1 MEADSAKLIWD
12 ALRAAEAAR
21 RMATGADFGR
31 YRADE
36 MLRSAIERQ
45 LEILGE
51 ALSQLRRVDPATAS
65 MLSDLPRAVALRNI
79 LIHAYADVDDA
90 IVWGVV
96 ERHLEPLMAQL
107 RPLLPTP

>member
-1 MEADSAKLIWD
+1 
-12 ALRAAEAAR
+12 
-21 RMATGADFGR
+21 MATGADFGR

-96 ERHLEPLMAQL
+96 ERHLEPLMSQL
-107 RPLLPTP
+107 RPLLPAP

>member
-1 MEADSAKLIWD
+1 M
-12 ALRAAEAAR
+12 AA
-21 RMATGADFGR
+21 GADFGR

-36 MLRSAIERQ
+36 MLRSAVERQ
-45 LEILGE
+45 LEIVGE
-51 ALSQLRRVDPATAS
+51 ALSQLRRVDPAMAS
-65 MLSDLPRAVALRNI
+65 LLTDLPRAVALRNV

-107 RPLLPTP
+107 RPLLPSS

>member
-1 MEADSAKLIWD
+1 M
-12 ALRAAEAAR
+12 
-21 RMATGADFGR
+21 
-31 YRADE
+31 
-36 MLRSAIERQ
+36 RSAIERQ

-65 MLSDLPRAVALRNI
+65 LLTDLPRAVALRNI